1 MKNNCDILSKIKE
14 MKKLCMNKI
23 YNCNGELLRILDS
36 KQIIPLISKL
46 KFDEKILLSN
56 KLVFGKDIVLSQE
69 LFLKNLDYYIGYIR
83 DTYMI
88 QHTELPFIIIQ
99 SLSNKY
105 ADILLSKDDFHNNYN
120 KYCNSFI
127 RMFLYNVYNNIINY
141 KYCDNKVK
149 NFRNQISKYD
159 FNSDIDIYVLENEF
173 KKVLNST
180 KGFLCQIFMDG
191 ELFDEKNKENMYL
204 QLELLFDY

>member
-105 ADILLSKDDFHNNYN
+105 ADILLS
-120 KYCNSFI
+120 FI
-127 RMFLYNVYNNIINY
+127 III
-141 KYCDNKVK
+141 
-149 NFRNQISKYD
+149 IS
-159 FNSDIDIYVLENEF
+159 IVIVLLECF
-173 KKVLNST
+173 Y
-180 KGFLCQIFMDG
+180 I
-191 ELFDEKNKENMYL
+191 MYIIIL
-204 QLELLFDY
+204 